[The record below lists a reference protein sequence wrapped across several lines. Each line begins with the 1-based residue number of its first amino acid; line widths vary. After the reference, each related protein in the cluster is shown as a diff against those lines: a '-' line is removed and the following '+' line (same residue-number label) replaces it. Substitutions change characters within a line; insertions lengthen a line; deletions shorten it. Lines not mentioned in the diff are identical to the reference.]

1 MIVFYCFLVCL
12 LLGWGGFGGIDACVC
27 GISGICEGSVGV
39 KCNCD
44 FEDG

>member
-1 MIVFYCFLVCL
+1 MIVFGCLLVFL
-12 LLGWGGFGGIDACVC
+12 LLGWGGLGGIDACVC